1 VLQTLLIEDL
11 VADRIAELHRQGERA
26 RVRRAVRRTSSAR
39 QAAIRLLGA
48 LGFWL
53 VGVGLRLVLA
63 GDGRMGATETR
74 G

>member
-1 VLQTLLIEDL
+1 MQTLVIEAL
-11 VADRIAELHRQGERA
+11 VADRIAELHRQGDRA
-26 RVRRAVRRTSSAR
+26 RARRAVRRSSSAR
-39 QAAIRLLGA
+39 QAATGLLGA

-63 GDGRMGATETR
+63 GDSRMGATETR